1 MYYNDLNYFAIAD
14 GISSGKFINL
24 RGESDFLTFDQ
35 ASAIL
40 VKKQIAEEELKASA
54 PETTDEPEV
63 ETNPVEAPQT
73 PSISTG
79 PFSAQV
85 LSVQELRMQMFLPSI
100 SQRSWTT

>member
-1 MYYNDLNYFAIAD
+1 MNYFAIAD

-73 PSISTG
+73 PVGDGKIKPTVAG
-79 PFSAQV
+79 EKQPIIAGF
-85 LSVQELRMQMFLPSI
+85 I
-100 SQRSWTT
+100 